1 MLVFPNCKINL
12 GLHIVRKRK
21 DGYHD
26 LETVFYPLQIRDALE
41 ILEWKGPEQ
50 KQGATYSIGGIHFSG
65 SGSEI
70 PVDTKENLCIKAC
83 QLLKR
88 DFPQIPDIR
97 LHLHKSIYIG
107 AGLGGGSA
115 DAAFTLIL
123 VNEKFSLGISMSD
136 LMRYASRLGSDCPFF
151 ILNRPCYA
159 TGRGEILEKIEL
171 DLSAYSFLVV
181 YPRISISTAEAF
193 SKLRLSGTVNSVKDI
208 VLAPIESWKDSLRN
222 DFEPMVFNEFP
233 ELLSIRESLYQSGA
247 IYASMTGSGSAIYG
261 IFRKNALPDL
271 FRSKEYVQMKII

>member
-1 MLVFPNCKINL
+1 VLVFPNCKINL

-21 DGYHD
+21 DSYHD

-50 KQGATYSIGGIHFSG
+50 KQEATYSIGGIHFSV

-70 PVDTKENLCIKAC
+70 PVDANENLCVKAC

-88 DFPQIPDIR
+88 DFPQILDIR
-97 LHLHKSIYIG
+97 LHLHKSIPIG

-115 DAAFTLIL
+115 DAAFTLCL
-123 VNEKFSLGISMSD
+123 LNEKFNLGISLHD
-136 LMRYASRLGSDCPFF
+136 LQSYASQIGSDCPFF
-151 ILNRPCYA
+151 ILNQPAYA
-159 TGRGEILEKIEL
+159 RGRGEILEKIEL
-171 DLSAYSFLVV
+171 DLSGYSFLLL
-181 YPRISISTAEAF
+181 YPRISISTAMAF

-208 VLAPIESWKDSLRN
+208 VQAPIESWKDSLRN

-233 ELLSIRESLYQSGA
+233 ELLGIRESLYQSGA

-261 IFRKNALPDL
+261 IFKKNALPDL
-271 FRSKEYVQMKII
+271 FKDKEYLQMKIV